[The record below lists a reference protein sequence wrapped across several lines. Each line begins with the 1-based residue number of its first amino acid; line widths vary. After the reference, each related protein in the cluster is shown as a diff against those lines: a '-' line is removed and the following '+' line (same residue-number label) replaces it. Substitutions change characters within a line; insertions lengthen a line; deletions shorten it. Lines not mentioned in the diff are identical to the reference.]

1 MGKEDGPRETDALII
16 TLMMV
21 SRLILPV
28 ADAKDIYITVHWIM
42 VVYGRYLSL
51 QASYRLKYL
60 QRKKLED
67 LKFVQI

>member
-21 SRLILPV
+21 SGLVLPV
-28 ADAKDIYITVHWIM
+28 ADAGIYITVQWIM

-51 QASYRLKYL
+51 RARYRLKYL
-60 QRKKLED
+60 EEKNEK
-67 LKFVQI
+67 I